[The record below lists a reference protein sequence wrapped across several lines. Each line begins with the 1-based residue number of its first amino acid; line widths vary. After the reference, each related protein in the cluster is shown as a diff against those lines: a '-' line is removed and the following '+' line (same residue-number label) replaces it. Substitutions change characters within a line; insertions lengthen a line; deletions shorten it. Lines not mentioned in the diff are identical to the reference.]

1 MFRNRFNLRKVVAIA
16 ICLAGSSV
24 TLFAQDVITLKNG
37 DDIKAIVQEVG
48 IDDVKYKKFDNP
60 SGPNYTLKKAEI
72 FMIRYENGSK
82 DVFKETDV
90 IVPTDKKQ
98 QVPVPA
104 ISTQPE
110 LSYKDGVW
118 QNGTKLSADKVRSVM
133 SGNSEALQQYNSG
146 KSLYLAGQIIGYPCA
161 FLFGWDLGT
170 RLAGGEGNGT
180 LLGVGAA
187 GTVVGLIMMFSGES
201 KIKTSVKLYNSK
213 ANNSVSYQIDFGFTQ
228 TGIGLCMRF

>member
-1 MFRNRFNLRKVVAIA
+1 MLKIRLNLRKVVAIA

-24 TLFAQDVITLKNG
+24 TLSAQDVITLKNG

-48 IDDVKYKKFDNP
+48 IDDVKYKRFDNP
-60 SGPNYTLKKAEI
+60 NGPNYMLKKAEI
-72 FMIRYENGSK
+72 LMIRYENGSK
-82 DVFKETDV
+82 DVFNKFATSNSVD
-90 IVPTDKKQ
+90 KQ
-98 QVPVPA
+98 QQTS
-104 ISTQPE
+104 IGTMQPE
-110 LSYKDGVW
+110 LSYSDGVW
-118 QNGTKLSADKVRSVM
+118 QNGTKLSADNVRSVM
-133 SGNSEALQQYNSG
+133 SGNSEALRQYNSG

-170 RLAGGEGNGT
+170 RLGGGEGNGA

-187 GTVVGLIMMFSGES
+187 GTVVGLIMMYSGES

-213 ANNSVSYQIDFGFTQ
+213 VNNSLSYQIDFGFTE